1 MAEYVT
7 DFVTTGNYDGDVFS
21 PAASSEAGPS
31 SLSNQGAGEVFTSGD
46 ALTGTIDGE
55 PAAGEYVGFYSDG
68 IVVLFDGTYWFLSTS
83 ALESDDAFAVNAN
96 APFVTC
102 FLAGTAI
109 ATARGGVAVEDL
121 VAGDRV
127 MDPDG
132 RQLAVKWIGR
142 QTVVTIFGPA
152 EQSWPVVI
160 ETGAL
165 GPEQPARDLRVTP
178 DHAFLL
184 DGVLVQAGA
193 LVNGT
198 TIRRLT
204 PGELGERYTVFH
216 IELDD
221 HALVLAEGVPAET
234 YVDNVTRRRFDNY
247 AEYAALHGDVGA
259 VIAEMGVPRV
269 KSARQLPRALRERLA
284 ARAAAIAT
292 VRASA
297 A

>member
-7 DFVTTGNYDGDVFS
+7 YFITTGNYDGDVFS
-21 PAASSEAGPS
+21 PATGSTAADGT
-31 SLSNQGAGEVFTSGD
+31 LSNQEAGEVFTSGD
-46 ALTGTIDGE
+46 TLSGTVDGE
-55 PAAGEYVGFYSDG
+55 PTSGEYIGFYTDG
-68 IVVLFDGTYWFLSTS
+68 IVVLVDGVYWFLSTS
-83 ALESDDAFAVNAN
+83 ELASNDAFAVNAN

-109 ATARGGVAVEDL
+109 ATARGDVAVEEL
-121 VAGDRV
+121 AAGDHV
-127 MDPDG
+127 LDPEG
-132 RQLAVKWIGR
+132 RALAVKWIGR

-152 EQSWPVVI
+152 EQNWPVVI
-160 ETGAL
+160 EKGAL
-165 GPEQPARDLRVTP
+165 GPEQPRRDLRVTP

-198 TIRRLT
+198 TVRRLK
-204 PGELGERYTVFH
+204 PGDLGERYTVFH

-247 AEYAALHGDVGA
+247 AEYAALHGDVSA
-259 VIAEMGVPRV
+259 VIAEMEVPRV
-269 KSARQLPRALRERLA
+269 KAARQLPRAVRERLEARVA
-284 ARAAAIAT
+284 AVAT

>member
-1 MAEYVT
+1 MAEYET
-7 DFVTTGNYDGDVFS
+7 NYITAGTYDGDVFS
-21 PAASSEAGPS
+21 PAAGSESGES
-31 SLSNQGAGEVFTSGD
+31 SLSNQDSGD
-46 ALTGTIDGE
+46 VFASGETLSGTIDGE
-55 PAAGEYVGFYSDG
+55 PATGEYVGFYADG
-68 IVVLFDGTYWFLSTS
+68 IVIQIDDTYWFLSTTPLPS
-83 ALESDDAFAVNAN
+83 NDAFAVNAN

-109 ATARGGVAVEDL
+109 ATARGDVPVEEL
-121 VAGDRV
+121 AAGDRV
-127 MDPDG
+127 LDPDG
-132 RQLAVKWIGR
+132 RSLAVKWIGR

-152 EQSWPVVI
+152 EQNWPVVI
-160 ETGAL
+160 DRGAL
-165 GPEQPARDLRVTP
+165 GPEQPRRDLRVTP

-198 TIRRLT
+198 TVRRLT
-204 PGELGERYTVFH
+204 PGDLGERYTVFH

-247 AEYAALHGDVGA
+247 AEYAALHGDVSA
-259 VIAEMGVPRV
+259 VIAEMDVPRV
-269 KSARQLPRALRERLA
+269 KSARQLPRAVRERLDARVA
-284 ARAAAIAT
+284 AVAT
-292 VRASA
+292 ARASA